1 MDHTSKR
8 NKLTI
13 NRFSFS
19 GLLGKEV
26 IEIIIAVGMFFLGP
40 ILLCYR
46 FSDWVWI
53 SMIGLGYLLF
63 IDAILGLIGGEDK
76 LSVFKSQRKFIC
88 FIFCSLAVA
97 ALLTIQYVI
106 VLLVLFPPI

>member
-63 IDAILGLIGGEDK
+63 IDAILGLIGGKNK
-76 LSVFKSQRKFIC
+76 LSVFKFIC